1 MKDYFKAGIQS
12 SWITNLSSPVYTIVG
27 VLQLIMIVLVGRA
40 FYQDGRITL
49 ANWIAYLTFAQQVAN
64 TLQSY
69 AGYWATFKASQGAT
83 RRVTYIMEEREESLG
98 TERSA
103 DDMGGAFAFHHVS
116 FSYGDHKV
124 LDDIDLELP
133 EGKTTAFIGM
143 SGGGKTTMLNLMERF
158 YTPQEGAITVGG
170 EDISSY
176 NMKSYRENI
185 AYITQESTML
195 SGTIKENILY
205 GITREVSEEE
215 LRQACVAANA
225 YQFIAEFPDGFE
237 TQVGEAG
244 GKLSGGQKQRIAIA
258 RAMLKRPKFMFLDEA
273 TAALDAKAKQEVWF
287 GLENLMG
294 GKTTVMVAHDYQT
307 ASHADFVVVLDHGK
321 IADKGTQEELYKRN
335 QFFRD
340 FVNGK
345 EGSV

>member
-1 MKDYFKAGIQS
+1 M
-12 SWITNLSSPVYTIVG
+12 
-27 VLQLIMIVLVGRA
+27 
-40 FYQDGRITL
+40 
-49 ANWIAYLTFAQQVAN
+49 
-64 TLQSY
+64 
-69 AGYWATFKASQGAT
+69 
-83 RRVTYIMEEREESLG
+83 
-98 TERSA
+98 
-103 DDMGGAFAFHHVS
+103 
-116 FSYGDHKV
+116 
-124 LDDIDLELP
+124 
-133 EGKTTAFIGM
+133 
-143 SGGGKTTMLNLMERF
+143 
-158 YTPQEGAITVGG
+158 PQEGYITVGG
-170 EDISSY
+170 EDINSY
-176 NMKSYRENI
+176 NMKSYREHI

-205 GITREVSEEE
+205 GVNREVDEQE
-215 LRQACVAANA
+215 LNQVCIAANA
-225 YQFIAEFPDGFE
+225 YDFIMEFPEGFE

-307 ASHADFVVVLDHGK
+307 ASHADFVVILDHGK
-321 IADKGTQEELYKRN
+321 IADKGSQEELYKRN